1 MSRWASFIWCQY
13 HYATTSTQQVELQRW
28 ELHWFLLW
36 RRDEERFLRNQFRTS
51 RAYVCWSH
59 QVRSFGQT
67 FCEQPMFDTCGCS
80 HVKPS
85 LGNILQCSVEP
96 IEGHCLGWYPLNTS
110 GIPTAGILR
119 CGSFRKSAKTSF
131 LPSQFWQKQASSLST
146 PTVIVSSHVMFRAV
160 GCWFAGRG
168 RIDFPLR
175 CTTKKTILTI
185 TPQDRFWKVNFDP
198 N

>member
-1 MSRWASFIWCQY
+1 MSFFHLMAVSLFISIHSTGGASEVRVALISAQDTWWGKISSKSISY
-13 HYATTSTQQVELQRW
+13 LQGVC
-28 ELHWFLLW
+28 LL
-36 RRDEERFLRNQFRTS
+36 ES
-51 RAYVCWSH
+51 PG
-59 QVRSFGQT
+59 RSFGQT
-67 FCEQPMFDTCGCS
+67 FCKQPMFDTCGCS

-146 PTVIVSSHVMFRAV
+146 PTVIVSCHVMFRAV